1 MGYYYKRLLI
11 MANVKFNNCTE
22 EVFASLKSN
31 GNLTVGALYFINDTG
46 SIVRATG
53 TSTSVRYGQHVEF
66 LASDYDFANNAGKEG
81 VLYICNGAAK
91 IYSGSSWST
100 VFQNSVTDTVAD
112 GNSNPVSSD
121 AVYDY
126 LTTNYTKGKASG
138 NIPVLDANGKLD
150 TDVIP
155 ALALNHYIDT
165 VSSKSALTSLS
176 TAQKGDWAKVVGA
189 STASENGTYILNGA
203 YDTASNWILM
213 ADSVDTVTVDASITS
228 NSSNPVQASAIYTAL
243 AGKIDIPAS
252 GDSGKFLCAGSSG
265 TYSWTNPLEWQDLT
279 SGS

>member
-1 MGYYYKRLLI
+1 
-11 MANVKFNNCTE
+11 MANVKFFNCAE
-22 EVFASLKSN
+22 ETFLTLKSN
-31 GNLTVGALYFINDTG
+31 GNLTEGALYFINDTG
-46 SIVRATG
+46 TIVRATG
-53 TSTSVRYGQHVEF
+53 SSNTVAYGKHVEF
-66 LASDYDFANNAGKEG
+66 LASNYDFANNTGKEG

-91 IYSGSSWST
+91 LWDGSAWQT
-100 VFQNSVTDTVAD
+100 VFQSTVATTVEN
-112 GNSNPVSSD
+112 GNSNAVSSD

-138 NIPVLDANGKLD
+138 NIPVLDVNGKLD

-165 VSSKSALTSLS
+165 VSSKSSLTSLS
-176 TAQKGDWAKVVGA
+176 TAQKGDWAKVVGS

-228 NSSNPVQASAIYTAL
+228 NSSNPVQSSAIYTAL

>member
-1 MGYYYKRLLI
+1 
-11 MANVKFNNCTE
+11 MANVKFYNCAE
-22 EVFASLKSN
+22 ETFLTLKSN
-31 GNLTVGALYFINDTG
+31 GNLTAGALYFINDTG
-46 SIVRATG
+46 TIVRATG
-53 TSTSVRYGQHVEF
+53 TSTTVAYGKHVEF
-66 LASDYDFANNAGKEG
+66 LASNYDFTNNTGKEG
-81 VLYICNGAAK
+81 VLYICSGVAK
-91 IYSGSSWST
+91 SWDGSAWQT
-100 VFQNSVTDTVAD
+100 VLQSSVTNTVEN
-112 GNSNPVSSD
+112 GNSSAVSSD

-126 LTTNYTKGKASG
+126 LTTNYAKGKASG

-155 ALALNHYIDT
+155 ALELNHYIDT
-165 VSSKSALTSLS
+165 VSSKSALTGLS

-189 STASENGTYILNGA
+189 STASDNGTYILNGA

-252 GDSGKFLCAGSSG
+252 GDSGKLLCAGSDG
-265 TYSWTNPLEWQDLT
+265 AYSWVAPLEWTDLT

>member
-1 MGYYYKRLLI
+1 

-31 GNLTVGALYFINDTG
+31 GNLTEGALYFINDTG
-46 SIVRATG
+46 TIVRATG
-53 TSTSVRYGQHVEF
+53 TSTSVQYGKHVEF
-66 LASDYDFANNAGKEG
+66 LPSNYDFSSNAGKEG
-81 VLYICNGAAK
+81 ILYICNGAGK
-91 IYSGSSWST
+91 MYSGSSWTT
-100 VFQNSVTDTVAD
+100 VFQTTVTDTVEN

-165 VSSKSALTSLS
+165 VSSKSALTGLS
-176 TAQKGDWAKVVGA
+176 TAQKGDWAKVVGS

-203 YDTASNWILM
+203 YDTAANWILM

-228 NSSNPVQASAIYTAL
+228 NSSNPVQSSAIYTAL

-265 TYSWTNPLEWQDLT
+265 AYSWANPLEWQDLT
-279 SGS
+279 SSS